1 MSVHLLASSSS
12 SSNICTASAPFLPS
26 EPTRSPGC
34 CVLPPPPLPSVP
46 WDKQQRPS
54 PWAQVIKSPG
64 ETVGLLQ
71 LLPVLCKQM
80 IIES

>member
-1 MSVHLLASSSS
+1 MLHA
-12 SSNICTASAPFLPS
+12 A
-26 EPTRSPGC
+26 
-34 CVLPPPPLPSVP
+34 PPPLPSVP

-54 PWAQVIKSPG
+54 LWAQVIKSPG